1 MSNYEETV
9 VMMNSPRGQL
19 IISQALV
26 LAIES
31 IEARPKKRQ
40 EPSNVSDMKR
50 LLTLFP
56 LYKVVQQAEENWE
69 ELHKKLQS
77 DTILRK
83 RKRSELKKYSRW
95 INQNLGGLSDVE
107 LSCQC
112 TPVCVRMKQMFPEL
126 IIMSGEV
133 TTDDG
138 RVYEHTWLQ
147 TEDGLNIID
156 PTERQF
162 PSVVAEYNATICDNT
177 DPAVAGLGPAEEPRD
192 A

>member
-77 DTILRK
+77 DTILK
-83 RKRSELKKYSRW
+83 
-95 INQNLGGLSDVE
+95 
-107 LSCQC
+107 
-112 TPVCVRMKQMFPEL
+112 
-126 IIMSGEV
+126 
-133 TTDDG
+133 
-138 RVYEHTWLQ
+138 
-147 TEDGLNIID
+147 
-156 PTERQF
+156 
-162 PSVVAEYNATICDNT
+162 
-177 DPAVAGLGPAEEPRD
+177 EEE
-192 A
+192 